1 MTENKIT
8 KDMSMEEL
16 VESFPATIKPLQEMG
31 VQCIVCGEPVWGT
44 LEDSILRKG
53 LHNMDEI
60 ISILNKAAAEGYTDE
75 VKERIQGV
83 IDANFR

>member
-1 MTENKIT
+1 MSAKKIA
-8 KDMSMEEL
+8 KDMNMEEV
-16 VESFPATIKPLQEMG
+16 VESFPDTIKPLQEMG

-60 ISILNKAAAEGYTDE
+60 IAILNDVIANGYTDE
-75 VKERIQGV
+75 INNRIQGV
-83 IDANFR
+83 VDANFR

>member
-1 MTENKIT
+1 MKKIS
-8 KDMSMEEL
+8 KDMNMEEV
-16 VESFPATIKPLQEMG
+16 VESFPDTIKPLQEMG

-60 ISILNKAAAEGYTDE
+60 IAILNEIINNGYSKEIEDRI
-75 VKERIQGV
+75 ERI